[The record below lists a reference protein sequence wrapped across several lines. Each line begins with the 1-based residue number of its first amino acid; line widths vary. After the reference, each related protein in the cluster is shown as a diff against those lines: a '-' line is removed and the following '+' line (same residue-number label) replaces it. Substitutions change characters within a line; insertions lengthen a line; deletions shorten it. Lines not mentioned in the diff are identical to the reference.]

1 MLVFGAMEDIRNDKF
16 SQKLKPIHRA
26 SIHPIHF
33 GEFSLVIL
41 LLQFSWQAQH
51 LVILPLQFLW
61 QAQHF
66 SDSIIAVF
74 VAGATLVILSLQLS
88 WQAQHLVILSLQ
100 FSWQVQH
107 LVILSLQFSWQAQ
120 HLVILSLQFSW
131 HAQHL
136 VTLEWKELSRA
147 CGEMLNRNVE
157 INVMLWFSVQG
168 LGEND
173 KS

>member
-1 MLVFGAMEDIRNDKF
+1 MAGA
-16 SQKLKPIHRA
+16 A
-26 SIHPIHF
+26 
-33 GEFSLVIL
+33 
-41 LLQFSWQAQH
+41 LQFSWQAQH
-51 LVILPLQFLW
+51 
-61 QAQHF
+61 
-66 SDSIIAVF
+66 
-74 VAGATLVILSLQLS
+74 LVILSLQLS

-131 HAQHL
+131 QAQHL

-157 INVMLWFSVQG
+157 INVMLWFSAQG
-168 LGEND
+168 LGENANRNVEVARKKIVLFFFQRELTLWFVFSRGERAD
-173 KS
+173 FKA